1 MLEIDISVSPCEV
14 SSRHQ
19 FENDANGVEKYEGN
33 SKVLSC
39 INETYKLAFERLS
52 PSN

>member
-1 MLEIDISVSPCEV
+1 MLEIDISDSPCQA
-14 SSRHQ
+14 SSRHE
-19 FENDANGVEKYEGN
+19 FENNANGVEKYERN

-52 PSN
+52 PSS

>member
-1 MLEIDISVSPCEV
+1 MSVSPCQE

-19 FENDANGVEKYEGN
+19 FENNGNGVEKYERN

-39 INETYKLAFERLS
+39 INETYKLAFEGLS
-52 PSN
+52 PSS